1 MAASRASV
9 AKAAAA
15 KTGTTRASAAAKP
28 VVIPTADFVISEEEL
43 AELVRPFVA
52 QIGAATITL
61 RSVNTF
67 TLEDLQEI
75 STLSDESPLEALIR
89 IAADDESADAL
100 RTMGLVI
107 LQRTMEAWFAS
118 VQASR
123 GESDSSTS

>member
-9 AKAAAA
+9 AKATAA

-28 VVIPTADFVISEEEL
+28 VVIPAADFVISEEEL

-52 QIGAATITL
+52 QIGAATIVL
-61 RSVNTF
+61 RSVNAFNLTD
-67 TLEDLQEI
+67 LEEI
-75 STLSDESPLEALIR
+75 STLADEDPLEALIR
-89 IAADDESADAL
+89 VADDDESADAL
-100 RTMGLVI
+100 RAMGVVI
-107 LQRTMEAWFAS
+107 LQRLMEAWFAS